1 MPTYDIQRVLNTSA
15 DISGEVTLA
24 GFSFRGIPGPRAVA
38 SRSIEGSRWE
48 EAVWRFERE
57 LLELLDA
64 IAIVSG
70 EPFSSYAGAVLSI
83 RTDISTAILDAFFP
97 DERRLNYE
105 ERAPTDEEVIQRAL
119 DGLRQ
124 DEGARFAARHFRES
138 LLTTSGLDSSLH
150 LLRSVEALAGNEMAL
165 PKCSRCGKL
174 LACSENHEQ
183 DPQPRTVRS
192 ELKRIL
198 ESKDVYEFFYGKR
211 GHRNH
216 LMHGRYEA
224 QEDMQPHVRPLMGSV
239 YGELRKRVGASPAPR
254 GPLAILAHGAR
265 EGLPRGV
272 QIFRREILWL
282 SYVKESPR
290 VEELLD
296 RLQRGERSSWDDP
309 KILSGEDEAAAAA
322 EF

>member
-105 ERAPTDEEVIQRAL
+105 ERAPTDEEVIQR
-119 DGLRQ
+119 G
-124 DEGARFAARHFRES
+124 
-138 LLTTSGLDSSLH
+138 
-150 LLRSVEALAGNEMAL
+150 
-165 PKCSRCGKL
+165 
-174 LACSENHEQ
+174 
-183 DPQPRTVRS
+183 
-192 ELKRIL
+192 
-198 ESKDVYEFFYGKR
+198 
-211 GHRNH
+211 H
-216 LMHGRYEA
+216 LMGFGKMKELGSRRDISASLYS
-224 QEDMQPHVRPLMGSV
+224 RP
-239 YGELRKRVGASPAPR
+239 
-254 GPLAILAHGAR
+254 
-265 EGLPRGV
+265 
-272 QIFRREILWL
+272 Q
-282 SYVKESPR
+282 
-290 VEELLD
+290 D
-296 RLQRGERSSWDDP
+296 
-309 KILSGEDEAAAAA
+309 
-322 EF
+322 